1 MTQIGV
7 SDLDG
12 TIHPIIQFIS
22 VKGEKFIFRKP
33 IVLTKNRPFKFV
45 KTKQPY
51 WKV

>member
-7 SDLDG
+7 SELDG
-12 TIHPIIQFIS
+12 TIHPIIQYIS
-22 VKGEKFIFRKP
+22 LKGEKFIFRKSN
-33 IVLTKNRPFKFV
+33 ILTENRPFEFI